1 MDKQNVADSR
11 IVEYYSVIKRNEI
24 QVQATLWNNLENG
37 MLNVDTRHK
46 GLILYD
52 SIYVKYLVEAN
63 S

>member
-37 MLNVDTRHK
+37 MLNDRHQTQRTNF
-46 GLILYD
+46 
-52 SIYVKYLVEAN
+52 V
-63 S
+63 